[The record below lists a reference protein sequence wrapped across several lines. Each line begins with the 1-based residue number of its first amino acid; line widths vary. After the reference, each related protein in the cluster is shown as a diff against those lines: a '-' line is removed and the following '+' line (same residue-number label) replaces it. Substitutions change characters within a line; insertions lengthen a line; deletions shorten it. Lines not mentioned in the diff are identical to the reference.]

1 MGASKVSK
9 LIVDLEGV
17 GFGPTLI
24 LPSVQ
29 GNVHISSTL
38 AVAREEV
45 VDLRGGIWLGLC
57 SASFLIINFS
67 HPPLY

>member
-1 MGASKVSK
+1 MGASKVRK

-45 VDLRGGIWLGLC
+45 ADLRGGI
-57 SASFLIINFS
+57 
-67 HPPLY
+67 